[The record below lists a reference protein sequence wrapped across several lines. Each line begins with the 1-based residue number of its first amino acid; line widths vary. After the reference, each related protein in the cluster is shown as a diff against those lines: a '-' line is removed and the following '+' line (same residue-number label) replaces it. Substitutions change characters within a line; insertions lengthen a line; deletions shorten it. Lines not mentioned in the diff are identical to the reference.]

1 MSSGNKKIVT
11 FGEIMLRLS
20 PAGNLRFVQAD
31 GFGAVYGGG
40 EANTAVSLACF
51 GCGARFVTKLPAHEI
66 GQAAVNSLRRYG
78 VDTDGIIRGGDRV
91 GIYYLE
97 KGAAQRPS
105 KVIYDRAGSAF
116 ALAKAS
122 EFDWKKELADADWFH
137 ITGITP
143 ALGSEL
149 AAASLEAVKTAHKLG
164 VTVSCDI
171 NYRSKLWDAQTAGRV
186 MSGICEYVDVYIG
199 GRDQAETLFGIET
212 NARDDSDYEAYNA
225 VAEKLCA
232 RFGFKKAAITL
243 RTTLSSSDNKWAA
256 LLYDRETGEHC
267 LSREYTSHIVD
278 RVGGGDSFAAG
289 LIYALLH
296 GMDTRRAVE
305 FAAAA
310 SCLKLSVEGDCNL
323 MSADEVEAL
332 AFGSGSAKV
341 QR

>member
-11 FGEIMLRLS
+11 LGEIMLRLS
-20 PAGNLRFVQAD
+20 PEGNLRFVQAD
-31 GFGAVYGGG
+31 SFGAVYGGG

-51 GCGARFVTKLPAHEI
+51 GCDARFVSKLPAHEI

-78 VDTDGIIRGGDRV
+78 VDTGGVIRGGDRV

-116 ALAKAS
+116 AAAKAS
-122 EFDWKKELADADWFH
+122 EFDWERELAGADWFH

-149 AAASLEAVKTAHKLG
+149 AAASLQAVKTAREMG
-164 VTVSCDI
+164 ITVSCDI

-186 MSGICEYVDVYIG
+186 MSEICQYVDVYIG

-212 NARDDSDYEAYNA
+212 GARDDSDYEAYNA
-225 VAEKLCA
+225 VAEKLCE

-256 LLYDRETGEHC
+256 TLYDKATGEHC

-289 LIYALLH
+289 LIYALLN
-296 GMDTRRAVE
+296 GYDTRRSVE

-310 SCLKLSVEGDCNL
+310 SCLKLSVEGDSNL